1 MTKKIKQLDFAGNW
15 DLAPAPESTSHIN
28 IKDKYGLFIDG
39 KFIKPNSGK
48 YFLSINPATEDKL
61 AMIAE
66 ANEKMIAEISIA
78 GTKRA
83 EKAHKTIK
91 AIKGYHK

>member
-1 MTKKIKQLDFAGNW
+1 MQNFIENLRILSQSIETAQQSKDYEKILRLDHRRKEVMDKIFAAGIKKLS
-15 DLAPAPESTSHIN
+15 EEN
-28 IKDKYGLFIDG
+28 IKTIR
-39 KFIKPNSGK
+39 S
-48 YFLSINPATEDKL
+48 
-61 AMIAE
+61 IAE

>member
-1 MTKKIKQLDFAGNW
+1 MQNFIENLRVLSQSIETAQQSKDYEKILRLDHRRKEVMDKIFAAGIKKLS
-15 DLAPAPESTSHIN
+15 EEN
-28 IKDKYGLFIDG
+28 IKTIR
-39 KFIKPNSGK
+39 S
-48 YFLSINPATEDKL
+48 
-61 AMIAE
+61 IAE

>member
-1 MTKKIKQLDFAGNW
+1 MQNFIENLRVLSQSIETAQQSKDYEKILRLDHQRKEVMDKIFATGIKR
-15 DLAPAPESTSHIN
+15 LSEEN
-28 IKDKYGLFIDG
+28 IKTIR
-39 KFIKPNSGK
+39 S
-48 YFLSINPATEDKL
+48 
-61 AMIAE
+61 IAE

>member
-1 MTKKIKQLDFAGNW
+1 MQNFIENLRILSQSIETAQQSKDYEKILRLDHRRKEVMDKIFAAGIKKLS
-15 DLAPAPESTSHIN
+15 EEN
-28 IKDKYGLFIDG
+28 IKTIR
-39 KFIKPNSGK
+39 S
-48 YFLSINPATEDKL
+48 
-61 AMIAE
+61 IAE

-91 AIKGYHK
+91 VIKGYHK

>member
-1 MTKKIKQLDFAGNW
+1 MQNFIENLRVLSQSIETAQQSKDYEKILGLDHQRKEVMDKIFAAGIKR
-15 DLAPAPESTSHIN
+15 LSEEN
-28 IKDKYGLFIDG
+28 IKTIR
-39 KFIKPNSGK
+39 S
-48 YFLSINPATEDKL
+48 
-61 AMIAE
+61 IAE